1 MKRMDDLV
9 RIMEIQYQSAQQSL
23 HSIVKQELGIRQELK
38 TLTDHTR
45 AARKLGLN
53 DEPEMRAMGADV
65 VWERWLERSRAKL
78 NLDLAKV
85 LATKEMHLSR
95 VRTSFGRLQAANAK
109 SDQIRSAAEKRA
121 QMQSLERTISH
132 AILKD

>member
-1 MKRMDDLV
+1 MDDLV